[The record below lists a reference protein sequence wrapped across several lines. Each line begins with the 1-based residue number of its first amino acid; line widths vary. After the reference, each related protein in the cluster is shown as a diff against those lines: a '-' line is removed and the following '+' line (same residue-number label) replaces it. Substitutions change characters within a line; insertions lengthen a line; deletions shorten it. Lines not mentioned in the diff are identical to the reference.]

1 MICIFRNKYIKL
13 LYMYNNLFSNY
24 SKKYLQIGGVKA
36 QTLDELEI
44 YVTLSRNQW
53 GQETIT
59 IRGLD
64 ENKDSVLHFRPNQ
77 ILDMKKSESTW
88 SPTKLQLL
96 NMKLFSRSAKFDTM
110 EFFNAEEEYVKK
122 QYPKK
127 EFEAYR
133 GEEDGN
139 QLKTYE
145 FMIGTKESR
154 DKLRKMLIEK
164 YGIQPPLSEI
174 KATKEKLLKSK
185 EQGINIARKKIFDA
199 KKKEDLENNEKLLK
213 KQKFKED
220 IKEMARL
227 KKFKRNFPLAFTE
240 KEKEKQMLRKEFVW
254 DDGKTYASQ
263 RKLAEEAAKKGQER
277 ISDNETKQKLF
288 LSKQPAIDKLNQR
301 LVYDPNKSDQT
312 LVYDP
317 NKSDQTLV
325 YDPIKEELSSMN
337 NRILKLENWLIDH
350 THSMNTSGAI
360 PLKKYK
366 LPGPAYIDKDP
377 EIPKEKHEYKI
388 EEPVYELV
396 NTGPKTAPPI
406 PPPPTTVPVKQRG
419 GYKKYK
425 INRLI

>member
-1 MICIFRNKYIKL
+1 
-13 LYMYNNLFSNY
+13 MYNNLFDNY

-44 YVTLSRNQW
+44 YVTLSRNQR

-59 IRGLD
+59 IIGLD
-64 ENKDSVLHFRPNQ
+64 ENEDSVLHFRPNQ

-317 NKSDQTLV
+317 
-325 YDPIKEELSSMN
+325 IKEELSSMN

-396 NTGPKTAPPI
+396 NTGPKTAPKVSAPTIPPIRPPIPPI